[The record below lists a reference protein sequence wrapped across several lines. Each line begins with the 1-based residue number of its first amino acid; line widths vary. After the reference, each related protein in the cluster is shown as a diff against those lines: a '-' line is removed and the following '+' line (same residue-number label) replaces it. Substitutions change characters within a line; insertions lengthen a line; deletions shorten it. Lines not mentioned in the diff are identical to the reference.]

1 MDMPADGSGD
11 GLDGL
16 DPPTPSD
23 FIADAASQDMIMDDF
38 VVETEP
44 VEHKS
49 KCGVSAT
56 SSGGDSG
63 GEVMTCARCDMP
75 GSDLRLLPCNCTL
88 HVVSRIATL
97 DLGRIFFWRSDLSR
111 RLDSLLQAKTRRG
124 IS

>member
-44 VEHKS
+44 VEHKPN
-49 KCGVSAT
+49 CGFSAT
-56 SSGGDSG
+56 RSSDSSGE
-63 GEVMTCARCDMP
+63 EVMACARCDMP

-88 HVVSRIATL
+88 HVVSRTATL
-97 DLGRIFFWRSDLSR
+97 DLGRIFFAVVIFLA
-111 RLDSLLQAKTRRG
+111 DSLLQAKTRRG
-124 IS
+124 TS